1 MAQSILIVD
10 DEKKKLYQCCIA
22 ISANLDIRYIL
33 QQQEMLH

>member
-10 DEKKKLYQCCIA
+10 DEKKLYQCCIA